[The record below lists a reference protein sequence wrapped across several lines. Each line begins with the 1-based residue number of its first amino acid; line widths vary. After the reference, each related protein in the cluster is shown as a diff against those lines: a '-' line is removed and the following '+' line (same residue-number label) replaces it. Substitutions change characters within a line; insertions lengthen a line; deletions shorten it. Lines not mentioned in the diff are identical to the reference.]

1 MNNLCHSLLAGL
13 FHFLGGTVLGLDSG
27 SAGSSSTSST
37 AGGRANHCSHDE
49 MGLRRSS
56 FQARQQQQVVA
67 SSSVAKEGITV
78 DVSAFGDAKHQN
90 VMHGSD

>member
-1 MNNLCHSLLAGL
+1 MVLSLVWTLVALVAAALLPLLEAGPIIAVMMRWG
-13 FHFLGGTVLGLDSG
+13 LGGVHQQATV
-27 SAGSSSTSST
+27 
-37 AGGRANHCSHDE
+37 
-49 MGLRRSS
+49 
-56 FQARQQQQVVA
+56 RQQQQVVA